1 MYSGSEAEASQRL
14 LRMKM
19 LGLDRRSFTLWKKN
33 FSYRRTHTGGVS
45 VIERS
50 DYNRMVRVIGGKEG
64 IDRGLEECHINYILK
79 YIIKIQT
86 LLITIIILKREKYLP
101 LP

>member
-33 FSYRRTHTGGVS
+33 FSYRRTHTQGGTGCRQVCMQPDA
-45 VIERS
+45 EC
-50 DYNRMVRVIGGKEG
+50 NRWEGGYKQ
-64 IDRGLEECHINYILK
+64 RLKRAIL
-79 YIIKIQT
+79 
-86 LLITIIILKREKYLP
+86 IIIIIII
-101 LP
+101 